1 MPPSQQ
7 YMPGA
12 QMDKDYDP
20 LNGIQDDK
28 EQEEEEE
35 EEEEEENDNGYDGE
49 GDDMQQPGGV
59 SFDIPRM
66 DDPEMDNDKNDGDTV
81 VIKKKKKKKKSINM
95 DEVPV
100 IGAVDDSIPVGN
112 LSTFLDD
119 TTLLRTFLKFLKKK
133 TDDYKLLEFYL
144 MAGQFKTYA
153 QDPKSTRSA
162 QRNNAKLIIET
173 FFLPDSKKFLERV
186 QGMTRHEAMSQFL
199 TAGKTTDLDPTL
211 FDRARQ
217 EVKSELISRV
227 FPIFMQSDRYKK
239 LVNEG
244 KVRPP

>member
-1 MPPSQQ
+1 MGYANPNVHPMANNNQKPQKPSAP
-7 YMPGA
+7 M
-12 QMDKDYDP
+12 
-20 LNGIQDDK
+20 N
-28 EQEEEEE
+28 
-35 EEEEEENDNGYDGE
+35 N
-49 GDDMQQPGGV
+49 
-59 SFDIPRM
+59 
-66 DDPEMDNDKNDGDTV
+66 
-81 VIKKKKKKKKSINM
+81 

-100 IGAVDDSIPVGN
+100 IISPIAQDNGVPVGD
-112 LSTFLDD
+112 LSTFLEDN
-119 TTLLRTFLKFLKKK
+119 TLLRTFLKFLKKK
-133 TDDYKLLEFYL
+133 TTDYKLLEFYL

-173 FFLPDSKKFLERV
+173 FFLPDSKKFLEKI

-199 TAGKTTDLDPTL
+199 TAGKGADLNPTL

-239 LVNEG
+239 LVKEG
-244 KVRPP
+244 KVRAP

>member
-1 MPPSQQ
+1 MDHEDSSAPPPPNPPS
-7 YMPGA
+7 
-12 QMDKDYDP
+12 
-20 LNGIQDDK
+20 
-28 EQEEEEE
+28 
-35 EEEEEENDNGYDGE
+35 
-49 GDDMQQPGGV
+49 
-59 SFDIPRM
+59 
-66 DDPEMDNDKNDGDTV
+66 
-81 VIKKKKKKKKSINM
+81 
-95 DEVPV
+95 
-100 IGAVDDSIPVGN
+100 DSIPPQMQKKKPPMNMDNVPVMPNNNIPVGD

-173 FFLPDSKKFLERV
+173 FFLPDSKKFLEKI

-199 TAGKTTDLDPTL
+199 TAGKTTDLEPTL

-239 LVNEG
+239 LVDEG